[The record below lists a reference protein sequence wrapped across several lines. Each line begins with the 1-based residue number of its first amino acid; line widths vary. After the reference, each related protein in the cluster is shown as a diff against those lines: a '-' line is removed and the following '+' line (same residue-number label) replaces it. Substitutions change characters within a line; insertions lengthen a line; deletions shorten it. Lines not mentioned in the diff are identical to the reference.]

1 LVRGEE
7 VRGGGSTGA
16 GGRRRL
22 FTAEAALRRVGAVV
36 SGIGRIS
43 EPRGTRSR
51 GWLGSREDRGGGSAW
66 RPWAAA
72 LMAGDGGSR
81 RRRWPG
87 LALAAGRGVEGEV
100 ESLLAKQMEG
110 RREGRGARREKAD
123 SARRRRGGSASIL
136 GVRAGNGDAWRGR
149 EASGMNRGRTR

>member
-1 LVRGEE
+1 MPLVRGEE

-22 FTAEAALRRVGAVV
+22 FTVEAVLRRVGAAV
-36 SGIGRIS
+36 SGLGRIS
-43 EPRGTRSR
+43 EPRGTRSL

-66 RPWAAA
+66 RPCAAA

-87 LALAAGRGVEGEV
+87 LALAAGRGVEEKV
-100 ESLLAKQMEG
+100 EA
-110 RREGRGARREKAD
+110 ARI
-123 SARRRRGGSASIL
+123 RRRG
-136 GVRAGNGDAWRGR
+136 RQRGM
-149 EASGMNRGRTR
+149 G